1 MTYHLHCVVSAI
13 GVPYNDTFRPSEE
26 DSWDVHWTRA
36 FPMHQTI
43 PKEVADSVQEQLRA
57 AGDRVVPIKVSTKE
71 LVEYTV

>member
-1 MTYHLHCVVSAI
+1 MTYHLYCVVNAI
-13 GVPYNDTFRPSEE
+13 GIPYNGTFRPSKE
-26 DSWDVHWTRA
+26 DAWDVHWTDT
-36 FPMHQTI
+36 FPTYQTI